1 MVARPHAEYQ
11 SAKCRESIGGG
22 NAIEPA
28 GGGDRALSQPAA
40 VRSRLYVL
48 VCVKNRHRGSGH
60 PLAPAT
66 PPYMRVRIRR
76 FGRVELP
83 RQARKTDRVEV
94 SVGKREA
101 ESRAIRQVPRASA
114 LPLLPDHGA
123 QSASRP
129 LIQSVQH
136 RGSLAVAEVPFP
148 AA

>member
-1 MVARPHAEYQ
+1 GNEKKVSVQERTT
-11 SAKCRESIGGG
+11 SACT
-22 NAIEPA
+22 
-28 GGGDRALSQPAA
+28 
-40 VRSRLYVL
+40 L
-48 VCVKNRHRGSGH
+48 VICELGNRHRGSGH

-148 AA
+148 AE

>member
-1 MVARPHAEYQ
+1 MRKIPVTIPQTISSHSNPEVIITSFSKLPDFHTRC
-11 SAKCRESIGGG
+11 AKVL
-22 NAIEPA
+22 
-28 GGGDRALSQPAA
+28 DRIQLMNSD
-40 VRSRLYVL
+40 
-48 VCVKNRHRGSGH
+48 RHGGSGP